1 MTSLRN
7 APLRQAVDLLDDV
20 LPVIRDLAALGRE
33 LREEERDQSPL
44 MENLRNSLAWEAA
57 QKIPLLEIAL
67 DVLAGALESLG
78 GGER

>member
-33 LREEERDQSPL
+33 LREEERDQSSL
-44 MENLRNSLAWEAA
+44 MEDLRNKLGWEAA
-57 QKIPLLEIAL
+57 YKIPLLEIAL
-67 DVLAGALESLG
+67 DALAGTLGSLG